1 MGDNG
6 YKPLRLRAEDL
17 GDLTVIAAALQ
28 DALVPAGDM
37 AWLRDEGSF
46 VMAVNRFRWEASGG
60 GGGAE
65 SKAGGGARHER
76 VHAGLRFD
84 NVKNVQYRGIDHGDR
99 GNFLELLTIAC
110 DDGRVVL
117 HFAGGAAIRLEV
129 EALVCA
135 LADLDEPWPTAWKP
149 AHGDAGEEDGA

>member
-1 MGDNG
+1 MGETS
-6 YKPLRLRAEDL
+6 YKPLRLHAEDL

-28 DALVPAGDM
+28 DALVPAGDI

-46 VMAVNRFRWEASGG
+46 VMAVNRFRWEAGG
-60 GGGAE
+60 DEREA
-65 SKAGGGARHER
+65 HER

-84 NVKNVQYRGIDHGDR
+84 HVRNVQYRNIDHGNR

-110 DDGRVVL
+110 DEGKVVM

-129 EALVCA
+129 ERLGCA

-149 AHGDAGEEDGA
+149 EHKGDEGG

>member
-1 MGDNG
+1 MGDTG

-28 DALVPAGDM
+28 DALVPAGDI
-37 AWLRDEGSF
+37 AWLRDENSF
-46 VMAVNRFRWEASGG
+46 VMAVNRFRWEADGG
-60 GGGAE
+60 EGDT
-65 SKAGGGARHER
+65 HER

-84 NVKNVQYRGIDHGDR
+84 HVKNVQYRNIDHGDR

-110 DDGRVVL
+110 DEGRVVL

-129 EALVCA
+129 ENLVCA

-149 AHGDAGEEDGA
+149 EHAEDGGE

>member
-1 MGDNG
+1 MGDIG

-28 DALVPAGDM
+28 DALVPAGDI

-46 VMAVNRFRWEASGG
+46 VMAVNRFRWEA
-60 GGGAE
+60 
-65 SKAGGGARHER
+65 AGGEGESRER

-84 NVKNVQYRGIDHGDR
+84 FVRQVQYRNIDHRDR
-99 GNFLELLTIAC
+99 SSFLELLTIAC
-110 DDGRVVL
+110 DEGRVVL

-129 EALVCA
+129 EKLACA

-149 AHGDAGEEDGA
+149 EHQE

>member
-1 MGDNG
+1 MGDTG
-6 YKPLRLRAEDL
+6 YKPLRLQAEDL

-28 DALVPAGDM
+28 DALVPAGDI

-46 VMAVNRFRWEASGG
+46 VMAVNRFRWEADGG
-60 GGGAE
+60 EGDI
-65 SKAGGGARHER
+65 HER

-84 NVKNVQYRGIDHGDR
+84 HVKNVQYRNIDHRNR

-110 DDGRVVL
+110 DEGRVVL

-129 EALVCA
+129 EKLACA

-149 AHGDAGEEDGA
+149 EHAEDEGA

>member
-1 MGDNG
+1 MGDME

-28 DALVPAGDM
+28 DALVPVGDM

-46 VMAVNRFRWEASGG
+46 VMAVNRFRWEADG
-60 GGGAE
+60 E
-65 SKAGGGARHER
+65 QHER

-84 NVKNVQYRGIDHGDR
+84 KVEQVQYRGIDHRDR
-99 GNFLELLTIAC
+99 GGFLELLTIAC
-110 DDGRVVL
+110 DEGRVVL

-129 EALVCA
+129 EKLTCA

-149 AHGDAGEEDGA
+149 GHEEEEGG

>member
-1 MGDNG
+1 MEKTGN
-6 YKPLRLRAEDL
+6 KPLRLRAEDL

-28 DALVPAGDM
+28 DALVPAGDI

-46 VMAVNRFRWEASGG
+46 VMAVNRFRWEAEDATPDG
-60 GGGAE
+60 E
-65 SKAGGGARHER
+65 DAGHER

-84 NVKNVQYRGIDHGDR
+84 HVKNVQYRNIDHGDR
-99 GNFLELLTIAC
+99 GKFLELLTIAC
-110 DDGRVVL
+110 DEGRVVL

-129 EALVCA
+129 EKLACA

-149 AHGDAGEEDGA
+149 EHGEG

>member
-1 MGDNG
+1 MGDME

-46 VMAVNRFRWEASGG
+46 VMAVNRFRWETDG
-60 GGGAE
+60 E
-65 SKAGGGARHER
+65 QHER

-84 NVKNVQYRGIDHGDR
+84 NVKQVQYRNIDHRDR
-99 GNFLELLTIAC
+99 GSFLELLTIAC
-110 DDGRVVL
+110 DEGKVVL

-129 EALVCA
+129 EKLACA

-149 AHGDAGEEDGA
+149 GHEEEEAE